1 MRTDEPGAIGAGRR
15 GFLFL
20 ASGLFGRDGRKYM
33 NFAYL
38 SRLKQIA

>member
-1 MRTDEPGAIGAGRR
+1 MRTDEPGAIGGGKR

-20 ASGLFGRDGRKYM
+20 VGGLFCRDGRKYM

-38 SRLKQIA
+38 SHLKQIA